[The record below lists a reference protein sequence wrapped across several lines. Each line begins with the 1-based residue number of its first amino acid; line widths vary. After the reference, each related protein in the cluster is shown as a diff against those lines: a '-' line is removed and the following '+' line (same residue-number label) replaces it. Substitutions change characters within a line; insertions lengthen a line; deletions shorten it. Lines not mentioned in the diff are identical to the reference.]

1 MQEKSSISVQ
11 QKPTAIV
18 IDDDIDV
25 VSVFCEYLSI
35 LDVDVLG
42 CGHNGKDAME
52 LYEQKKPDIVFLDL
66 IMPEYDG
73 FYALEKIKA
82 ANPEAKIVMLTS
94 NASQTVAEKLQRL
107 GSSRII
113 PKPFEANMIIDV
125 IDELRNQDKHKPH
138 PKEIL
143 VG

>member
-1 MQEKSSISVQ
+1 
-11 QKPTAIV
+11 
-18 IDDDIDV
+18 
-25 VSVFCEYLSI
+25 
-35 LDVDVLG
+35 
-42 CGHNGKDAME
+42 
-52 LYEQKKPDIVFLDL
+52 
-66 IMPEYDG
+66 MPEYDG